1 MILNLDTL
9 KYNLQLLQE
18 VKLEFPIL
26 QDYEDDKVTRDTL
39 NGVGLDHYVNLI
51 SYIKNLP
58 NVGNQKLIYDDK
70 ITYRDVKKM
79 VSELS
84 YGGKAK
90 NIFLKKTHEDFIKVF
105 NDSKT
110 NRRYTKSNNQ
120 SYCAGLERAEPI
132 ILNYFIQNNIEF
144 SDVYF
149 KSWMY
154 FKKLE
159 KPKLYSRELKKTQD
173 FIEMFIGFTKE
184 QDFDLRKCNI
194 KSLITELQ
202 HRLRPM
208 MKIETGLFVKCVK
221 ESDGFLTIDKQY
233 LVEDSRVNYY
243 GFLEIKITDDKKI
256 SSYIPYSNF
265 EEISRQR
272 DDLFKELGL

>member
-1 MILNLDTL
+1 MILTLDTL

-18 VKLEFPIL
+18 VKQEFPIL
-26 QDYEDDKVTRDTL
+26 QDYEDGKVTRETL
-39 NGVGLDHYVNLI
+39 NGVGLDYYVNLI

-58 NVGNQKLIYDDK
+58 NVGNQKLIYDNK

-84 YGGKAK
+84 YDSKAK
-90 NIFLKKTHEDFIKVF
+90 SIFLKKTHEDFIKVF
-105 NDSKT
+105 NDFKT
-110 NRRYTKSNNQ
+110 NRRYTKTNNQ
-120 SYCAGLERAEPI
+120 SYCGGLQTAEPI

-208 MKIETGLFVKCVK
+208 MKIETGLFVKCIT
-221 ESDGFLTIDKQY
+221 ESNGVLTFDKQY
-233 LVEDSRVNYY
+233 LVEDSRINYY
-243 GFLEIKITDDKKI
+243 GFLEIKITDNKGI
-256 SSYIPYSNF
+256 SAYIPYSNF

>member
-18 VKLEFPIL
+18 VKEEFPIL
-26 QDYEDDKVTRDTL
+26 QDYEDGKVTRDTL
-39 NGVGLDHYVNLI
+39 NGVGLDQYVDLI
-51 SYIKNLP
+51 TYIKNLP
-58 NVGNQKLIYDDK
+58 NVGNQKLIYDTK

-84 YGGKAK
+84 YGRSKS
-90 NIFLKKTHEDFIKVF
+90 IFLKKTHEDFIKVF
-105 NDSKT
+105 NDVKT

-120 SYCAGLERAEPI
+120 SYCSGLQSAEPI

-154 FKKLE
+154 FKKLQ
-159 KPKLYSRELKKTQD
+159 KPKLYSRELKMTQD
-173 FIEMFIGFTKE
+173 FVEMFIGFTKD

-208 MKIETGLFVKCVK
+208 MKIESGLLVKCIK

-233 LVEDSRVNYY
+233 LVDDSRVNYY
-243 GFLEIKITDDKKI
+243 GFVEIKITDDKGI

>member
-1 MILNLDTL
+1 MILTLDTL

-18 VKLEFPIL
+18 VKQEFPIL
-26 QDYEDDKVTRDTL
+26 QDYEDGKVTRETL
-39 NGVGLDHYVNLI
+39 NGVGLDYYVNLI

-58 NVGNQKLIYDDK
+58 NVGNQKLIYDNK

-84 YGGKAK
+84 YDSKAK
-90 NIFLKKTHEDFIKVF
+90 SIFLKKTHEDFIKVF
-105 NDSKT
+105 NDFKT
-110 NRRYTKSNNQ
+110 NRRYTKTNNQ
-120 SYCAGLERAEPI
+120 SYCGGLQTAEPI

-154 FKKLE
+154 FKRLE

-208 MKIETGLFVKCVK
+208 MKIETGLFVKCIT
-221 ESDGFLTIDKQY
+221 ESNGVLTFDKQY
-233 LVEDSRVNYY
+233 LVEDSRINYY
-243 GFLEIKITDDKKI
+243 GFLEIKITDNKGI
-256 SSYIPYSNF
+256 SAYIPYSNF

>member
-18 VKLEFPIL
+18 VKEEFPIL
-26 QDYEDDKVTRDTL
+26 QDYEDGKVTRDTL
-39 NGVGLDHYVNLI
+39 NGVGLDQYVDLI
-51 SYIKNLP
+51 TYIKNLP

-84 YGGKAK
+84 YGRSKS
-90 NIFLKKTHEDFIKVF
+90 IFLKKTHEDFVKVF
-105 NDSKT
+105 NDYKV

-120 SYCAGLERAEPI
+120 SYCSGLQSAEPI

-144 SDVYF
+144 AEGYF

-154 FKKLE
+154 FKKLQ
-159 KPKLYSRELKKTQD
+159 KPKLYSRELKMTQD
-173 FIEMFIGFTKE
+173 FVEMFIGFTKE

-208 MKIETGLFVKCVK
+208 MKIESGLLVKCIK

-233 LVEDSRVNYY
+233 LVDDSRVNYY
-243 GFLEIKITDDKKI
+243 GFVEIKITDDKGI
-256 SSYIPYSNF
+256 SAYIPYSCF

>member
-18 VKLEFPIL
+18 VKEEFPIL
-26 QDYEDDKVTRDTL
+26 QDYEDGKVTRDTL
-39 NGVGLDHYVNLI
+39 NGVGLDQYVDLI
-51 SYIKNLP
+51 TYIKNLS
-58 NVGNQKLIYDDK
+58 NVGNQKLIYDTK

-84 YGGKAK
+84 YGKAK
-90 NIFLKKTHEDFIKVF
+90 SIFLKKTHEDFIKVF
-105 NDSKT
+105 NDLKT

-120 SYCAGLERAEPI
+120 SYCSGLQSAEPI

-149 KSWMY
+149 KCWMY
-154 FKKLE
+154 FKKLQ
-159 KPKLYSRELKKTQD
+159 KPKLYSRELKMTQD
-173 FIEMFIGFTKE
+173 FVEMFIGFTKD

-208 MKIETGLFVKCVK
+208 MKIESGLLVKCIK

-233 LVEDSRVNYY
+233 LVDDSRVNYY
-243 GFLEIKITDDKKI
+243 GFVEIKITDDKGI

>member
-18 VKLEFPIL
+18 VKQEFPIL
-26 QDYEDDKVTRDTL
+26 QDYEDGKVTRDTL
-39 NGVGLDHYVNLI
+39 NGVGLDQYVDLI
-51 SYIKNLP
+51 TYIKNLP
-58 NVGNQKLIYDDK
+58 NVGNQKLIYDTK

-84 YGGKAK
+84 YGRSKS
-90 NIFLKKTHEDFIKVF
+90 IFLKKTHEDFIKVF
-105 NDSKT
+105 NDVKT

-120 SYCAGLERAEPI
+120 SYCGGLQSAEPI

-154 FKKLE
+154 FKKLQ
-159 KPKLYSRELKKTQD
+159 KPKLYSRELKMTQD
-173 FIEMFIGFTKE
+173 FVEMFIGFTKD

-208 MKIETGLFVKCVK
+208 MKIESGLLVKCIK

-233 LVEDSRVNYY
+233 LVDDSRVNYY
-243 GFLEIKITDDKKI
+243 GFVEIKITDDKGI
-256 SSYIPYSNF
+256 SSFIPYSNF

>member
-1 MILNLDTL
+1 
-9 KYNLQLLQE
+9 
-18 VKLEFPIL
+18 
-26 QDYEDDKVTRDTL
+26 
-39 NGVGLDHYVNLI
+39 
-51 SYIKNLP
+51 
-58 NVGNQKLIYDDK
+58 
-70 ITYRDVKKM
+70 M

-84 YGGKAK
+84 YGRSKS
-90 NIFLKKTHEDFIKVF
+90 IFLKKTHEDFIKVF
-105 NDSKT
+105 NDVKT

-120 SYCAGLERAEPI
+120 SYCSGLQSAEPI

-159 KPKLYSRELKKTQD
+159 KPKLYSRELKMTQD
-173 FIEMFIGFTKE
+173 FVEMFIGFTKE

-243 GFLEIKITDDKKI
+243 GFLEIKITDNKGI

>member
-18 VKLEFPIL
+18 VKEEFPIL
-26 QDYEDDKVTRDTL
+26 QDYEDGKVTRDTL
-39 NGVGLDHYVNLI
+39 NGVGLDQYVDLI
-51 SYIKNLP
+51 TYIKNLP
-58 NVGNQKLIYDDK
+58 NVGNQKLIYDIK

-84 YGGKAK
+84 YGRSKS
-90 NIFLKKTHEDFIKVF
+90 IFLKKTHEDFVKIF
-105 NDSKT
+105 NDFKV
-110 NRRYTKSNNQ
+110 NRRYTRSSNQ
-120 SYCAGLERAEPI
+120 SYCSGLERSEPI

-144 SDVYF
+144 AEGYF

-154 FKKLE
+154 FKKLQ
-159 KPKLYSRELKKTQD
+159 KPKLYSRELKMTQD
-173 FIEMFIGFTKE
+173 FVEMFIGFTKE

-208 MKIETGLFVKCVK
+208 MKIESGLLVKCIK

-233 LVEDSRVNYY
+233 LVDDSRVNYY
-243 GFLEIKITDDKKI
+243 GFVEIKITDDKGI
-256 SSYIPYSNF
+256 SAYIPYSCF

>member
-18 VKLEFPIL
+18 VKEEFPIL
-26 QDYEDDKVTRDTL
+26 QDYEDGKVTRDTL
-39 NGVGLDHYVNLI
+39 NGVGLDQYVDLI
-51 SYIKNLP
+51 TYIKNLP
-58 NVGNQKLIYDDK
+58 NVGNQKLIYDTK
-70 ITYRDVKKM
+70 ITYRDIKKM

-84 YGGKAK
+84 YGKAK
-90 NIFLKKTHEDFIKVF
+90 SIFLKKTHEDFIKVF
-105 NDSKT
+105 NDVKT

-120 SYCAGLERAEPI
+120 SYCSGLQSAEPI

-149 KSWMY
+149 KCWMY
-154 FKKLE
+154 FKKLQ
-159 KPKLYSRELKKTQD
+159 KPKLYSRELKMTQD
-173 FIEMFIGFTKE
+173 FVEMFIGFTKD

-208 MKIETGLFVKCVK
+208 MKIESGLLVKCIK

-233 LVEDSRVNYY
+233 LVDDSRVNYY
-243 GFLEIKITDDKKI
+243 GFVEIKITDDKGI

>member
-18 VKLEFPIL
+18 VKQEFPIL
-26 QDYEDDKVTRDTL
+26 QDYEDGKVTRETL
-39 NGVGLDHYVNLI
+39 NGVGLDQYVDLI
-51 SYIKNLP
+51 TYIKNLP
-58 NVGNQKLIYDDK
+58 NLGSQILIYDTK
-70 ITYRDVKKM
+70 IKYREVKKM

-84 YGGKAK
+84 HGDKPK
-90 NIFLKKTHEDFIKVF
+90 SIFLKKTQEDFVKIF
-105 NDSKT
+105 NDFKV
-110 NRRYTKSNNQ
+110 NRRYTRTNNQ
-120 SYCAGLERAEPI
+120 SYCSGLERAEPI
-132 ILNYFIQNNIEF
+132 ILNYFIQNNIDITE
-144 SDVYF
+144 SYF

-154 FKKLE
+154 FKKLQ
-159 KPKLYSRELKKTQD
+159 KPKLYSRELKMTQD

-208 MKIETGLFVKCVK
+208 MKIESGLLVKCIK
-221 ESDGFLTIDKQY
+221 ESKGLTIDNHY
-233 LVEDSRVNYY
+233 LVEDSKVNYY
-243 GFLEIKITDDKKI
+243 GFLEIKITDDKQFT
-256 SSYIPYSNF
+256 SYVPYSNF

-272 DDLFKELGL
+272 DDIFKELGL

>member
-18 VKLEFPIL
+18 VKEEFPIL
-26 QDYEDDKVTRDTL
+26 QDYEDGKVTRDTL
-39 NGVGLDHYVNLI
+39 NGVGLDQYVDLI
-51 SYIKNLP
+51 TYIKNLP

-84 YGGKAK
+84 YGRSKS
-90 NIFLKKTHEDFIKVF
+90 IFLKKTHEDFVKIF
-105 NDSKT
+105 NDFKV
-110 NRRYTKSNNQ
+110 NRRYTRSSKQ
-120 SYCAGLERAEPI
+120 SYCSGLERSEPI

-144 SDVYF
+144 AEGYF

-154 FKKLE
+154 FKKLQ
-159 KPKLYSRELKKTQD
+159 KPKLYSRELKMTQD
-173 FIEMFIGFTKE
+173 FVEMFIGFTKE

-208 MKIETGLFVKCVK
+208 MKIESGLLVKCIK

-233 LVEDSRVNYY
+233 LVDDSRVNYY
-243 GFLEIKITDDKKI
+243 GFVEIKITDDKGI
-256 SSYIPYSNF
+256 SAYIPYSCF